1 MIISFGN
8 TSCFLLISAI
18 YTNTLLGFPSLV
30 LLVTK
35 GKLLPENDR
44 WDFGIWNIPIYLVSI
59 GYSILVVIVSF
70 VSHDSFYNLIE
81 WGQSYT
87 ENETNKMFH
96 FFIDSPVLSCDSGEY
111 ELHCDRH
118 ERVCYRHEFGMGL

>member
-8 TSCFLLISAI
+8 TPCLVLMSGT

-70 VSHDSFYNLIE
+70 VSHDSCYNLI
-81 WGQSYT
+81 GSRSKAMR
-87 ENETNKMFH
+87 KMRLTKSS
-96 FFIDSPVLSCDSGEY
+96 FF
-111 ELHCDRH
+111 
-118 ERVCYRHEFGMGL
+118 